1 MPERLFQIF
10 AVVKPGQSNNKT
22 KKMPTKL
29 FTGSPGLAAKKA
41 MTALC
46 KKKSISGVCT
56 LTITM
61 REVKRVM
68 RDGEHKVVP
77 VLDSD
82 NMQIMRKYKLKRVVN
97 ETPVVFEG
105 TTPITFKYKTEIIES
120 FGRIM

>member
-1 MPERLFQIF
+1 MPERLFEIF
-10 AVVKPGQSNNKT
+10 AVVKPGQSNDKT

-46 KKKSISGVCT
+46 KKKSIHGVCT

-68 RDGEHKVVP
+68 RDGEHRVVP

-97 ETPVVFEG
+97 ETPVIFEG
-105 TTPITFKYKTEIIES
+105 TTPITFKYKTEIVES
-120 FGRIM
+120 FGRVM